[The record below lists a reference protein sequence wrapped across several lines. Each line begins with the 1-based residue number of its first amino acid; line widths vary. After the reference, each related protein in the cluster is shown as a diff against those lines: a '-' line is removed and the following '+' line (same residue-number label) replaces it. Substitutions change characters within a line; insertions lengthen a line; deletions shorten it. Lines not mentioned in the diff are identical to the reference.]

1 MCVLL
6 THPPLPFKSS
16 QPIRYLTFLDDVE
29 GNIFNNYDDDILVEI
44 GKVLLGIIIRYF
56 VIP

>member
-1 MCVLL
+1 
-6 THPPLPFKSS
+6 
-16 QPIRYLTFLDDVE
+16 LDDVE